1 MNQMHSHQYMNT
13 KKITADRIEMM
24 KSLTDQ
30 QLLHIRA
37 QLEKT
42 QDVNG
47 CSGVRD
53 HKADDLFDD
62 VDFELAVRGIK

>member
-1 MNQMHSHQYMNT
+1 MHSHQYIT
-13 KKITADRIEMM
+13 SKKITADRIEMM

-42 QDVNG
+42 QDING
-47 CSGVRD
+47 YNVFRN

>member
-1 MNQMHSHQYMNT
+1 MTQVHSHQYMNS
-13 KKITADRIEMM
+13 KQLTAARIAMM

-47 CSGVRD
+47 YNVFRN

>member
-1 MNQMHSHQYMNT
+1 MHSHTYINS
-13 KKITADRIEMM
+13 KNITLERIAMM
-24 KSLTDQ
+24 KRLTDN

-47 CSGVRD
+47 YNIFRD